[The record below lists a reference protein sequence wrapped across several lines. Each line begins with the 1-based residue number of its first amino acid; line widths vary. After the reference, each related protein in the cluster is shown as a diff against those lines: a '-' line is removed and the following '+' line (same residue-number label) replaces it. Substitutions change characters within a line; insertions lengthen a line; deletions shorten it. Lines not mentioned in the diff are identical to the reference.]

1 MKPKR
6 IRFTLHLCGRE
17 IFSLS
22 FEWIKSN
29 LWKGQELAT
38 PLLHGDNYF
47 RRALWMQAIL
57 GW

>member
-29 LWKGQELAT
+29 PVERLRVGDS
-38 PLLHGDNYF
+38 PFHGDNYF
-47 RRALWMQAIL
+47 RRARVVQAI
-57 GW
+57 